1 LGNRLVCALQFAD
14 FVGNLLRWLLDLQVN
29 RNHKKGTRQMKKK
42 NRKITLVK
50 TFEQES
56 VRVMIDVDDDL
67 YEALARAGRQ
77 HLAKDKMACFEY
89 ALNKALLELCEE
101 LK

>member
-1 LGNRLVCALQFAD
+1 
-14 FVGNLLRWLLDLQVN
+14 
-29 RNHKKGTRQMKKK
+29 MKKK

-50 TFEQES
+50 TSEQTA
-56 VRVMIDVDDDL
+56 VRVIVDIDDDL
-67 YEALARAGRQ
+67 YEALAKAGRQ
-77 HLAKDKMACFEY
+77 HLAKDKMTCFEY

>member
-1 LGNRLVCALQFAD
+1 
-14 FVGNLLRWLLDLQVN
+14 
-29 RNHKKGTRQMKKK
+29 MKKK
-42 NRKITLVK
+42 SKKITLVK
-50 TFEQES
+50 TSEQTA
-56 VRVMIDVDDDL
+56 VRVIVDIDDDL
-67 YEALARAGRQ
+67 YEALAKAGRH

>member
-1 LGNRLVCALQFAD
+1 MRK
-14 FVGNLLRWLLDLQVN
+14 R
-29 RNHKKGTRQMKKK
+29 
-42 NRKITLVK
+42 NRKISLVK
-50 TFEQES
+50 TSEQTA
-56 VRVMIDVDDDL
+56 VRVIVDIDDDL
-67 YEALARAGRQ
+67 YEALAKAGRH

>member
-1 LGNRLVCALQFAD
+1 
-14 FVGNLLRWLLDLQVN
+14 
-29 RNHKKGTRQMKKK
+29 MKKK

-50 TFEQES
+50 TTEERA

-67 YEALARAGRQ
+67 YEALAKAGRQ

>member
-1 LGNRLVCALQFAD
+1 MR
-14 FVGNLLRWLLDLQVN
+14 
-29 RNHKKGTRQMKKK
+29 KKS
-42 NRKITLVK
+42 RKINLVK
-50 TFEQES
+50 TTEEKA

-67 YEALARAGRQ
+67 YEALAKAGRQ

-89 ALNKALLELCEE
+89 ALNKTLLELCEE

>member
-1 LGNRLVCALQFAD
+1 
-14 FVGNLLRWLLDLQVN
+14 
-29 RNHKKGTRQMKKK
+29 MKKK
-42 NRKITLVK
+42 SNKITLVK
-50 TFEQES
+50 VTDQKA

-67 YEALARAGRQ
+67 YEALAKAGRH

>member
-1 LGNRLVCALQFAD
+1 
-14 FVGNLLRWLLDLQVN
+14 
-29 RNHKKGTRQMKKK
+29 MKKK

-50 TFEQES
+50 TSEQTA
-56 VRVMIDVDDDL
+56 VRVIVDIDDDL
-67 YEALARAGRQ
+67 YEALAKAGRQ
-77 HLAKDKMACFEY
+77 HIIKDKKACFEY

>member
-1 LGNRLVCALQFAD
+1 
-14 FVGNLLRWLLDLQVN
+14 
-29 RNHKKGTRQMKKK
+29 MKKK
-42 NRKITLVK
+42 RNKITLVK
-50 TFEQES
+50 TTEEKA
-56 VRVMIDVDDDL
+56 VRVMIDIDDDL
-67 YEALARAGRQ
+67 YEALAKAGRH

>member
-1 LGNRLVCALQFAD
+1 MR
-14 FVGNLLRWLLDLQVN
+14 
-29 RNHKKGTRQMKKK
+29 KK
-42 NRKITLVK
+42 NKKITLVK
-50 TFEQES
+50 TSEQTA
-56 VRVMIDVDDDL
+56 VRVIVDIDDDL
-67 YEALARAGRQ
+67 YEALAKAGRH

>member
-1 LGNRLVCALQFAD
+1 
-14 FVGNLLRWLLDLQVN
+14 
-29 RNHKKGTRQMKKK
+29 MKKK

-50 TFEQES
+50 TSEQTA
-56 VRVMIDVDDDL
+56 VRVIVDIDDDL
-67 YEALARAGRQ
+67 YEALAKAGRH

-89 ALNKALLELCEE
+89 ALNKTLLELCEE

>member
-1 LGNRLVCALQFAD
+1 
-14 FVGNLLRWLLDLQVN
+14 
-29 RNHKKGTRQMKKK
+29 MKKK

-56 VRVMIDVDDDL
+56 VRVMLDVDDDL
-67 YEALARAGRQ
+67 YEALAKAGRQ

-89 ALNKALLELCEE
+89 ALNKALLEMIEE
-101 LK
+101 LQ

>member
-1 LGNRLVCALQFAD
+1 LVCALQFAD
-14 FVGNLLRWLLDLQVN
+14 FVGNLLRRLLDLQVN
-29 RNHKKGTRQMKKK
+29 RNHKKGTGQMKKK

>member
-1 LGNRLVCALQFAD
+1 
-14 FVGNLLRWLLDLQVN
+14 
-29 RNHKKGTRQMKKK
+29 MKKK

-50 TFEQES
+50 TSEQTA
-56 VRVMIDVDDDL
+56 VRVIVDIDDDL
-67 YEALARAGRQ
+67 YEALAKAGRH
-77 HLAKDKMACFEY
+77 HLEKDKMACFEY

>member
-1 LGNRLVCALQFAD
+1 
-14 FVGNLLRWLLDLQVN
+14 
-29 RNHKKGTRQMKKK
+29 
-42 NRKITLVK
+42 LVK
-50 TFEQES
+50 TSEQTA
-56 VRVMIDVDDDL
+56 VRVIVDIDDDL
-67 YEALARAGRQ
+67 YEALAKAGRH